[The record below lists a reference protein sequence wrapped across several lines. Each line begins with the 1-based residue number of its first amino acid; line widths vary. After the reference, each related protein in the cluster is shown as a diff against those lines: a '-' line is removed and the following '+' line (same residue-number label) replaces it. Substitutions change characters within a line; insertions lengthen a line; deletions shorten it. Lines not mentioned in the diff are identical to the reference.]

1 MKNNT
6 IDFEA
11 RNKKMMDDVIRKFG
25 HEARETIH
33 FCETVEKYP
42 TGWYPSVMYGY
53 LMKK

>member
-6 IDFEA
+6 IDFET

-25 HEARETIH
+25 HEASETIQ
-33 FCETVEKYP
+33 FCDMVERYP
-42 TGWYPSVMYGY
+42 TGRYTRIMYDC